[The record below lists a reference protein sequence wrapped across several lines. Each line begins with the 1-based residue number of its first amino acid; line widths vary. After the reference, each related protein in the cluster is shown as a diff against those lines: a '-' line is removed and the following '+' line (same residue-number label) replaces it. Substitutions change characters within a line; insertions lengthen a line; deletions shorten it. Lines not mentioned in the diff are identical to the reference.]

1 MILCCVLLSAILG
14 AQVTYFL
21 IHKRH
26 MPTVRAS
33 SGPALMF
40 ALLVGT
46 LNIPFVGAL
55 QAAFFGATF
64 VGMTDKSRLGWK
76 RVFLASVIFGL
87 IFTFLIPFAK
97 GIGGGLGAAAFVSSA
112 VVYTIGKIVKKLI
125 KRSHP

>member
-1 MILCCVLLSAILG
+1 MILSYVLLASMLG
-14 AQVTYFL
+14 AQITYFL
-21 IHKRH
+21 IHKRQ

-33 SGPALMF
+33 SGPALIF
-40 ALLVGT
+40 SLLVGT
-46 LNIPFVGAL
+46 LNVPFVGAL

-76 RVFLASVIFGL
+76 RVFFASIIFGL

-112 VVYTIGKIVKKLI
+112 VSYVIGKVIKKAL
-125 KRSHP
+125 KK